1 MLVQTRARVEGCSLV
16 VASRGLDLEE
26 SSGLH
31 LLGGD
36 QAHVSSGFK
45 WQKRVELNVSG
56 TLDLRLGDPCL

>member
-1 MLVQTRARVEGCSLV
+1 V

-36 QAHVSSGFK
+36 QTRVSSGFK
-45 WQKRVELNVSG
+45 WRKRVELNVSG
-56 TLDLRLGDPCL
+56 TLDLRLGDLG